1 MHKEKISYIIGDN
14 VYTIIEKLT
23 DSSKEI
29 INSSTNLI
37 TQLSSLFESMEDDII
52 LEILSDAAKINDFI
66 SYISGFAK
74 NELQEIK
81 IKSKIAIQK
90 AEKRKGK
97 ILKMKEENKKLKE
110 KIKEAEIEKQKL
122 ILNIDSISSQLSE
135 IYMENQIRER
145 DFNIEK
151 MNKKNEK
158 IIKEKY
164 VKEINDMQKNID
176 ILKEKNKTSET
187 NATKFKR
194 KSVILEE
201 KNKRLTDELGAQT
214 MQFLKKVKEQND
226 LRNTINSL
234 KLQNND
240 LFQKLKNSH
249 TQIETLQNVCKN
261 LREKIEKNEVLK
273 ENIQNNFVRNENKDL
288 KSGKNVIQ
296 LKEKNIS
303 NVSDSDNDFENNV
316 RYKTFSNLNDLLAE
330 ESDFSCKKENSK
342 KFEKTNGK
350 KKKKNNFK
358 RYSFDLDYIFE
369 INLNTYENFFC

>member
-81 IKSKIAIQK
+81 IKSKIAIEK

-194 KSVILEE
+194 KSTILEE

-240 LFQKLKNSH
+240 LFQKLKKSH
-249 TQIETLQNVCKN
+249 TQIESLQNVCKN

-288 KSGKNVIQ
+288 KSGKNIIQ

-303 NVSDSDNDFENNV
+303 NISDSDNDFENDV

-330 ESDFSCKKENSK
+330 ESDFSFKKENSK